1 MFISKKEFD
10 AIMAR
15 LANIERAERMGA
27 KKNYYTN
34 QVRNIRLVLR
44 RAERRAKDTLL

>member
-10 AIMAR
+10 SIMAR
-15 LANIERAERMGA
+15 LANIEKAEREGA

-34 QVRNIRLVLR
+34 QTRFIRQVLR
-44 RAERRAKDTLL
+44 KAERRDKYTLL